1 MKSSDNFFQQ
11 FKQISKTI
19 VIIISWTIF
28 ALLVLIIGF
37 LAYYMVS
44 ANIYAK
50 KGEKFEPK
58 FSLYTIVS
66 PSMEPNIKVYD
77 VILNTRIDDPADI
90 KVGDVITFIS
100 TSTISNGMTVTHRV
114 TRVENGPDGLE
125 FATKGDNNITEDTD
139 TAKQANLLGKVV
151 LKIPQLGRLQFFLS
165 TKGGWLLVIIF
176 PALLIIVNDIF
187 KIFKLNKAKKNLE
200 EANENDDNKSEK
212 LKLETFRKEEIKNK
226 LNKKELQ
233 KAKEL
238 ENKLKNKVI
247 NETNDLTQQEAVEE
261 KTNTLNNK
269 ITEEAEFIPVIDET
283 ELSEYNNA
291 KLEEKV
297 INEEKEES
305 EIIFEP
311 ISIEENKVENS
322 NSIVQE
328 DLVENENNILINST
342 DENKEQN
349 NNTENLKEEKII
361 FEPVL
366 NEEEVNNS
374 ISDDKNDKQELDY
387 KKETNES
394 TLKTK
399 NIFDEEEKHN
409 IFTDDNISNLFDDK
423 EPIKKENDIPLDFEL
438 PKLKNTK

>member
-77 VILNTRIDDPADI
+77 VILNTRIDDPDDI

-200 EANENDDNKSEK
+200 EAEENDDNKSEK

-238 ENKLKNKVI
+238 ENKLKNKDI
-247 NETNDLTQQEAVEE
+247 NETNDLTQQEATEE
-261 KTNTLNNK
+261 ITNTLNNG

-291 KLEEKV
+291 KLEEKA
-297 INEEKEES
+297 INEDKEES

-328 DLVENENNILINST
+328 DLVENKNNILINST
-342 DENKEQN
+342 DANKEQN

-366 NEEEVNNS
+366 KEEEVNNS
-374 ISDDKNDKQELDY
+374 ISDDKNEKQELDF
-387 KKETNES
+387 KKETKESNES

-399 NIFDEEEKHN
+399 NIFDE
-409 IFTDDNISNLFDDK
+409 D
-423 EPIKKENDIPLDFEL
+423 
-438 PKLKNTK
+438 

>member
-328 DLVENENNILINST
+328 DLVENEN
-342 DENKEQN
+342 KEQN

-387 KKETNES
+387 KKETKETNES

>member
-77 VILNTRIDDPADI
+77 VILNTRIDDPANI

-114 TRVENGPDGLE
+114 TRIVNGPEGLE
-125 FATKGDNNITEDTD
+125 FATKGDNNTIEDTD
-139 TAKQANLLGKVV
+139 TAKAKNLLGKVV

-165 TKGGWLLVIIF
+165 TKGGWLLVILF

-187 KIFKLNKAKKNLE
+187 KIFKLNKAKKNLNEAEKSSEDKE
-200 EANENDDNKSEK
+200 EKI
-212 LKLETFRKEEIKNK
+212 KLETFRKEEIKEK
-226 LNKKELQ
+226 LNNKDLK

-238 ENKLKNKVI
+238 EQKLKNNKKKSTDI
-247 NETNDLTQQEAVEE
+247 SEEIEEHVEE
-261 KTNTLNNK
+261 IEKSNN
-269 ITEEAEFIPVIDET
+269 IEEPSKAEEVAEFIPVFDED
-283 ELSEYNNA
+283 EIKEI
-291 KLEEKV
+291 EEKTF
-297 INEEKEES
+297 EKQENLVEA
-305 EIIFEP
+305 
-311 ISIEENKVENS
+311 ENKEVKESLEDKQDVENS
-322 NSIVQE
+322 LEEEIVFEPVQIEEREIGNSDSIIQE
-328 DLVENENNILINST
+328 DLTESENNEENAKVI
-342 DENKEQN
+342 DEN
-349 NNTENLKEEKII
+349 L
-361 FEPVL
+361 EPVESN
-366 NEEEVNNS
+366 NE
-374 ISDDKNDKQELDY
+374 ITFKN
-387 KKETNES
+387 
-394 TLKTK
+394 K
-399 NIFDEEEKHN
+399 NIFDEEEQKN
-409 IFTDDNISNLFDDK
+409 IFTDDNVINLFDNK
-423 EPIKKENDIPLDFEL
+423 EPIKKENNIPLDFEL
-438 PKLKNTK
+438 PKLKKK

>member
-247 NETNDLTQQEAVEE
+247 NETNDITQQEAVEE

-328 DLVENENNILINST
+328 DLVENEN
-342 DENKEQN
+342 KEQN

-374 ISDDKNDKQELDY
+374 ISDDKNDKQELDF
-387 KKETNES
+387 KKETKESNES

-438 PKLKNTK
+438 PKLKDTK

>member
-77 VILNTRIDDPADI
+77 VILNTRIDDPDDI

-200 EANENDDNKSEK
+200 EAEENDDNKSEK

-238 ENKLKNKVI
+238 ENKLKNK
-247 NETNDLTQQEAVEE
+247 E
-261 KTNTLNNK
+261 KK
-269 ITEEAEFIPVIDET
+269 
-283 ELSEYNNA
+283 
-291 KLEEKV
+291 
-297 INEEKEES
+297 
-305 EIIFEP
+305 
-311 ISIEENKVENS
+311 
-322 NSIVQE
+322 
-328 DLVENENNILINST
+328 
-342 DENKEQN
+342 
-349 NNTENLKEEKII
+349 
-361 FEPVL
+361 
-366 NEEEVNNS
+366 
-374 ISDDKNDKQELDY
+374 
-387 KKETNES
+387 
-394 TLKTK
+394 
-399 NIFDEEEKHN
+399 
-409 IFTDDNISNLFDDK
+409 
-423 EPIKKENDIPLDFEL
+423 
-438 PKLKNTK
+438 

>member
-261 KTNTLNNK
+261 ITNTLNNK

-283 ELSEYNNA
+283 ELSKYNNA

-305 EIIFEP
+305 EIIFEL

-328 DLVENENNILINST
+328 DLVEN
-342 DENKEQN
+342 ENKEQN

-387 KKETNES
+387 KKETKETNES

>member
-77 VILNTRIDDPADI
+77 VILNTRIDDPDDI

-200 EANENDDNKSEK
+200 EAEENDDNKSEK

-238 ENKLKNKVI
+238 ENKLKNKDI
-247 NETNDLTQQEAVEE
+247 NETNDLTQQEATEE
-261 KTNTLNNK
+261 ITNTLNNE

-291 KLEEKV
+291 KLEEKA
-297 INEEKEES
+297 INEDKEES

-328 DLVENENNILINST
+328 DLAEN
-342 DENKEQN
+342 ENKEQN

-387 KKETNES
+387 KKETKETNES

-438 PKLKNTK
+438 PKLKDTK

>member
-311 ISIEENKVENS
+311 
-322 NSIVQE
+322 
-328 DLVENENNILINST
+328 
-342 DENKEQN
+342 
-349 NNTENLKEEKII
+349 
-361 FEPVL
+361 VL

-387 KKETNES
+387 KKETKETNES